1 MWRSQRCGSGACGE
15 TAGQCRSD
23 VFCHAVLF
31 GAESG
36 RLFQNATPSH
46 IPVTLPSGTQGP
58 EEVRGALGSGRGQG
72 GRSRGND
79 KNDRNDKGDAF
90 DALAVEFPRSGARSH
105 AGVQMSISG
114 RAVLRSAGEFVPTQR
129 RSRLRP
135 RRPASAGAGWGGP
148 GACAHGC

>member
-1 MWRSQRCGSGACGE
+1 MEKPEVRERGACGE

-58 EEVRGALGSGRGQG
+58 EEVRGAMTRMTGMTS
-72 GRSRGND
+72 
-79 KNDRNDKGDAF
+79 F
-90 DALAVEFPRSGARSH
+90 
-105 AGVQMSISG
+105 
-114 RAVLRSAGEFVPTQR
+114 
-129 RSRLRP
+129 
-135 RRPASAGAGWGGP
+135 
-148 GACAHGC
+148 